1 MILTTSGFFG
11 DYSEELSNP
20 EYGTP
25 YMQPYAFNNKY
36 SSPSFFPA
44 LNMGG
49 ILEDKG
55 EFDMTSKMKFMGTTF
70 MPGSEIGRDYF
81 LASALRSTFYVWK
94 GSLVHANLR
103 RQPEVNWLSCLS
115 SWMYEAN
122 LRYQLRGCYRTR
134 KSVTLEIESCLC
146 KCMKDHRSSCALILI
161 SVTNICLS

>member
-1 MILTTSGFFG
+1 VFLTLTAVPFWGMILTTSGFFG

-81 LASALRSTFYVWK
+81 LASALRSAFIFGK
-94 GSLVHANLR
+94 RSLLHANLR
-103 RQPEVNWLSCLS
+103 RQPELNWLSCLF
-115 SWMYEAN
+115 SWMHEAN
-122 LRYQLRGCYRTR
+122 LKYQLRGWYGRR
-134 KSVTLEIESCLC
+134 KSVTLRKLNCVS
-146 KCMKDHRSSCALILI
+146 A
-161 SVTNICLS
+161 NA